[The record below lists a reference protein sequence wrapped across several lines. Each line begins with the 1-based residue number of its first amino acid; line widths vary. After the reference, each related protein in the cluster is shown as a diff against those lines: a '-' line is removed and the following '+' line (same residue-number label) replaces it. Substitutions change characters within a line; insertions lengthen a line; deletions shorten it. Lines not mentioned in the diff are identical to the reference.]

1 MKAIAQ
7 RRDTTTVETLTGTVL
22 CHDVRDAA
30 GKIVGSKGARL
41 DAASASAVLAAPWDE
56 VHLLAMEPGDLHE
69 EEAGGRLARAVIGEG
84 VEVKGYTGGQWT
96 LAATPR
102 GLLFIPRE
110 ALGAGKG
117 PGGGSGFTPF
127 HRQPRQPG
135 ATGG

>member
-69 EEAGGRLARAVIGEG
+69 EEAGGRLARAVIGDG

-96 LAATPR
+96 LAATR
-102 GLLFIPRE
+102 RRLLSIPRA
-110 ALGAGKG
+110 ALG
-117 PGGGSGFTPF
+117 GGNLHEGASVFSLF
-127 HRQPRQPG
+127 HLQPPQPR
-135 ATGG
+135 

>member
-69 EEAGGRLARAVIGEG
+69 EEAGGRLARAVIGDG
-84 VEVKGYTGGQWT
+84 VEVKGYTGGR
-96 LAATPR
+96 LARARTRR
-102 GLLFIPRE
+102 GPLFIPP
-110 ALGAGKG
+110 AGLVGG
-117 PGGGSGFTPF
+117 PPPRGGSGVPLSYGA
-127 HRQPRQPG
+127 PR
-135 ATGG
+135 A